1 MANGG
6 RGRKSEARVFVERMV
21 AEGQDRETT
30 DQAGASCLRP
40 KRPRQRELER
50 GETEIDRKR
59 GREREREWEREN
71 ERDREREGGQE
82 RLTESG
88 QALEE
93 GPERG
98 RRCATSSRR

>member
-40 KRPRQRELER
+40 KRP
-50 GETEIDRKR
+50 
-59 GREREREWEREN
+59 
-71 ERDREREGGQE
+71 DRERLREGRQ
-82 RLTESG
+82 R
-88 QALEE
+88 
-93 GPERG
+93 
-98 RRCATSSRR
+98 